1 MGLVVMRND
10 LLYLKVC
17 AVHAY
22 QILTVTGMLAHC
34 SEKKSFQIKLFVIFS
49 NQTIAKQRG
58 NNF

>member
-1 MGLVVMRND
+1 MRND

-34 SEKKSFQIKLFVIFS
+34 SEKKHFVIFS